1 MKFRHAVRLA
11 CTLLWAV
18 PLTSLA
24 ASELDIVVNAKPA
37 ATIVIPDDPPK
48 WTRQA
53 ADWLQEY
60 IDKVSGA
67 RLPVL
72 PEGKAPDGTLISVG
86 HTRLF
91 AKQRIELSGLRW
103 DGCRLHAVRAS
114 LYIVGAW
121 IRQPKELTMKPLLV
135 MNKLETEALG
145 GCSNITTPRRRR

>member
-1 MKFRHAVRLA
+1 MKFRYTARLA

-24 ASELDIVVNAKPA
+24 ASELDIVVDAKPA
-37 ATIVIPDDPPK
+37 ATIVMPDDPPK

-60 IDKVSGA
+60 VEKVSGA

-72 PEGKAPDGTLISVG
+72 PEGKALPEGKTPAGTLISVG

-91 AKQRIELSGLRW
+91 SKQRIELSRLRW
-103 DGCRLHAVRAS
+103 DLS
-114 LYIVGAW
+114 LIH
-121 IRQPKELTMKPLLV
+121 I
-135 MNKLETEALG
+135 
-145 GCSNITTPRRRR
+145 

>member
-1 MKFRHAVRLA
+1 MKFRHTVRLA

-37 ATIVIPDDPPK
+37 ATIVIPADPPK

-60 IDKVSGA
+60 IEKVSGA

-103 DGCRLHAVRAS
+103 DGCRLLVRDNV
-114 LYIVGAW
+114 LYLVGLDNAGTATHDYVGA
-121 IRQPKELTMKPLLV
+121 RGT
-135 MNKLETEALG
+135 
-145 GCSNITTPRRRR
+145 